1 LARPSPKEDSHMA
14 IQDPGTHTVVGE
26 ASLQELEESLR
37 GELIR
42 PADASYDEARA
53 VWNGS
58 IDRHPAAIVRC
69 AGVADVR
76 QAVEFARSQDL
87 LVAVRGG
94 KHSLPGFSTCD
105 GGIVI
110 DLSQMKGIRVDP
122 VSQTA
127 QAQGGLTWS
136 EFDHETQ
143 AFGLATT
150 GGLISTTGIAGFTLG
165 GGIGWLMR
173 AHGLTC
179 DNLISAD
186 LVTAEG
192 ELVHASADEN
202 PELFWGL
209 RGGGGNFG
217 VVTSFEYRLHPVGP
231 VLMAGPVFYRGDRA
245 EEMLRFYREYTS
257 TLPDEA
263 TTLLNLTTAP
273 PAPFL
278 PEEIH
283 GKPVCVLL
291 GVYAGPV
298 AEGERVL
305 APMREL
311 GDPVADLMGPI
322 PYVAMQSLLDALYPA
337 GGSNY
342 FKAGFMEEISDASI
356 ETMVEQ
362 QRTMTSP
369 MCEIHVH
376 HFGGAV
382 ARVPDSETAFGNRS
396 ADFVL
401 NVLGRTPDSNG
412 FDEAVDWA
420 RGCYAA
426 LEPQTVSGTYTNF
439 MSEGDDRLKEAYGQ
453 EKYDRL
459 VALKDR
465 YDPTNLFRLNQNI
478 SPSSG
483 A

>member
-1 LARPSPKEDSHMA
+1 MA
-14 IQDPGTHTVVGE
+14 IQDTGAHSVVGD

-42 PADASYDEARA
+42 PSDPRYDEARA
-53 VWNGS
+53 VWNGA
-58 IDRHPAAIVRC
+58 IDKHPAALVKC

-76 QAVEFARSQDL
+76 QAIEFARSQDL
-87 LVAVRGG
+87 VVAVRGG

-110 DLSQMKGIRVDP
+110 DLGGMKGVRVDP
-122 VSQTA
+122 VARTA
-127 QAQGGLTWS
+127 QAEAGLTWS

-143 AFGLATT
+143 AFGLAAT

-179 DNLISAD
+179 DNLLSAD
-186 LVTAEG
+186 IVTADG
-192 ELVHASADEN
+192 ELLHASADEN
-202 PELFWGL
+202 QELFWGL

-217 VVTSFEYRLHPVGP
+217 VATSFEYQLHPVGP
-231 VLMAGPVFYRGDRA
+231 VVMAGPVFYSGDRV
-245 EEMLRFYREYTS
+245 EEALRFFRDYTRD
-257 TLPDEA
+257 LPNDA
-263 TTLLNLTTAP
+263 TTLLNLATAP

-283 GKPVCVLL
+283 GKLVCVLV

-311 GDPVADLMGPI
+311 GDPVADLMGPL

-342 FKAGFMEEISDASI
+342 FKAGYLEELSDASI
-356 ETMVEQ
+356 ATMVEQ
-362 QRTMTSP
+362 HRSVTSP
-369 MCEIHVH
+369 MSEIHVH

-382 ARVPDSETAFGNRS
+382 GQVPEDATAFGNRS
-396 ADFVL
+396 AEFVL
-401 NVLGRTPDSNG
+401 NILGRTPDAGG
-412 FDEAVDWA
+412 FAEAVDWA
-420 RGCYAA
+420 RGCYDA
-426 LEPQTVSGTYTNF
+426 LEPYTTGGTYTNF

-453 EKYDRL
+453 EKYERL

-478 SPSSG
+478 APSG
-483 A
+483 AA

>member
-1 LARPSPKEDSHMA
+1 MA
-14 IQDPGTHTVVGE
+14 IQDTGTHSVVGE

-42 PADASYDEARA
+42 PADAAYDEARA
-53 VWNGS
+53 IWNGA
-58 IDRHPAAIVRC
+58 IDKRPAAIVRC
-69 AGVADVR
+69 EGVADVR
-76 QAVEFARSQDL
+76 HAVEFARSQDL

-110 DLSQMKGIRVDP
+110 DLSGMKGMRVDP
-122 VSQTA
+122 AARTAEA
-127 QAQGGLTWS
+127 QAGLTWS

-186 LVTAEG
+186 LVTADG
-192 ELVHASADEN
+192 ELVHASASEN

-217 VVTSFEYRLHPVGP
+217 VVTSFEYRLHQVGP
-231 VLMAGPVFYRGDRA
+231 VLMAGPVFYRGERA
-245 EEMLRFYREYTS
+245 AEMLRFFREFTQD
-257 TLPDEA
+257 LPNEA
-263 TTLLNLTTAP
+263 TALLNLATAP

-283 GKPVCVLL
+283 GKPVCVLV
-291 GVYAGPV
+291 GVYSGPV

-322 PYVAMQSLLDALYPA
+322 PYVAMQSLLDGLYPA

-342 FKAGFMEEISDASI
+342 FKAGYMEEISDQAI
-356 ETMVEQ
+356 DAVVNHYGEV
-362 QRTMTSP
+362 TSP
-369 MCEIHVH
+369 MSEIHVH

-382 ARVPDSETAFGNRS
+382 RDVAEADSAFGNRS
-396 ADFVL
+396 AEFVL
-401 NVLGRTPDSNG
+401 NVLGRTPDASG
-412 FDEAVDWA
+412 FDTAVEWA
-420 RGCYAA
+420 RGCYDAV
-426 LEPQTVSGTYTNF
+426 EPYTAGGVYTNF
-439 MSEGDDRLKEAYGQ
+439 MSQGDNRVTEAYGQ

-459 VALKDR
+459 QALKDR

-478 SPSSG
+478 KPTKDS
-483 A
+483 

>member
-1 LARPSPKEDSHMA
+1 MA
-14 IQDPGTHTVVGE
+14 IQDSGTHTVVGE

-37 GELIR
+37 GQLIR
-42 PADASYDEARA
+42 PADAGYDEARA
-53 VWNGS
+53 VWNGA
-58 IDRHPAAIVRC
+58 IDKHPAAIVRC

-76 QAVEFARSQDL
+76 HAVEFARSQDL

-94 KHSLPGFSTCD
+94 KHSLPGFSTVD

-110 DLSQMKGIRVDP
+110 DLSEMKGMRVDP
-122 VSQTA
+122 AARTA

-179 DNLISAD
+179 DNLLSAD
-186 LVTAEG
+186 VVTADG

-217 VVTSFEYRLHPVGP
+217 VVTSFEYQLHSVGP
-231 VLMAGPVFYRGDRA
+231 VLMAGPVFYSGDRA
-245 EEMLRFYREYTS
+245 TEMLEFYREFTQD
-257 TLPDEA
+257 LPNEA
-263 TTLLNLTTAP
+263 TTLLNLATAP

-278 PEEIH
+278 PEEAH
-283 GKPVCVLL
+283 GKPICVLV

-305 APMREL
+305 QPMRDL
-311 GDPVADLMGPI
+311 GDPIADLMGPI

-337 GGSNY
+337 GMSNY
-342 FKAGFMEEISDASI
+342 FKAGYMDEISDQAV
-356 ETMVEQ
+356 EALVEQ
-362 QRTMTSP
+362 YGAVNSP
-369 MCEIHVH
+369 ANEIHVH

-382 ARVPDSETAFGNRS
+382 AEVADSETAFGNRS
-396 ADFVL
+396 ADYVL
-401 NVLGRTPDSNG
+401 NIIGRTPDSNG
-412 FDEAVDWA
+412 FDAVVDWA
-420 RGCYAA
+420 RGTYDA
-426 LEPQTVSGTYTNF
+426 LEPYTAGGTYTNF
-439 MSEGDDRLKEAYGQ
+439 MSQGDDRLKEAYGA

-465 YDPTNLFRLNQNI
+465 YDPTNLFQLNQNI
-478 SPSSG
+478 KPTKDS
-483 A
+483 

>member
-1 LARPSPKEDSHMA
+1 MA
-14 IQDPGTHTVVGE
+14 IQDSGTHTVVGE

-42 PADASYDEARA
+42 PADAGYHDARA
-53 VWNGS
+53 IWNGA
-58 IDRHPAAIVRC
+58 IDKHPAAIVRC

-76 QAVEFARSQDL
+76 HAVEFARSQDL

-110 DLSQMKGIRVDP
+110 DLSNMKGMRVDP
-122 VSQTA
+122 AARTA
-127 QAQGGLTWS
+127 QAEGGLTWS
-136 EFDHETQ
+136 EFDHEAQ

-173 AHGLTC
+173 AYGLTC

-186 LVTAEG
+186 LVTADG
-192 ELVHASADEN
+192 ELVHASAEEN

-231 VLMAGPVFYRGDRA
+231 VLMAGPVFYSGDRA
-245 EEMLRFYREYTS
+245 EEIARFYREYTS
-257 TLPDEA
+257 GLPDEA
-263 TTLLNLTTAP
+263 TTMLNLATAP

-278 PEEIH
+278 PESIH
-283 GKPVCVLL
+283 GKPVAVLI
-291 GVYAGPV
+291 GVYSGPV

-305 APMREL
+305 APLREL

-322 PYVAMQSLLDALYPA
+322 PYVAMQSLLDALYPSGA
-337 GGSNY
+337 SNF
-342 FKAGFMEEISDASI
+342 FKAGYLDEISDQAI
-356 ETMVEQ
+356 DVLLEQ
-362 QRTMTSP
+362 FGAISSP
-369 MCEIHVH
+369 MSEIHVQH
-376 HFGGAV
+376 VGGAIRNV
-382 ARVPDSETAFGNRS
+382 GDADSAFGNRS
-396 ADFVL
+396 AEFVL
-401 NVLGRTPDSNG
+401 NVIGRTPDAEG
-412 FDEAVDWA
+412 FDEQVTWA
-420 RGCYAA
+420 RGAYDA
-426 LEPQTVSGTYTNF
+426 LAPYTAGGTYTNF

-465 YDPTNLFRLNQNI
+465 YDPTNLFRLNQNVQ
-478 SPSSG
+478 PSN
-483 A
+483 AA

>member
-1 LARPSPKEDSHMA
+1 MSVHETSAH
-14 IQDPGTHTVVGE
+14 GVVGE

-37 GELIR
+37 GRLIR
-42 PADASYDEARA
+42 PADADYDEARA
-53 VWNGS
+53 VWNGP
-58 IDRHPAAIVRC
+58 IDKHPAAIVRA

-94 KHSLPGFSTCD
+94 KHSLPGFSTVD

-110 DLSQMKGIRVDP
+110 DLGGMKGVRVDP
-122 VSQTA
+122 VAQTA
-127 QAQGGLTWS
+127 QAQAGLTWS

-150 GGLISTTGIAGFTLG
+150 GGLVSTTGIAGFTLG

-173 AHGLTC
+173 SYGLTA

-217 VVTSFEYRLHPVGP
+217 IVTGFEYRLHQVGP
-231 VLMAGPVFYRGDRA
+231 VLMAGPVFYRGERA
-245 EEMLRFYREYTS
+245 AEILSFYREFTS
-257 TLPDEA
+257 GLPDEA
-263 TTLLNLTTAP
+263 TTLLNLTNAP

-283 GKPVCVLL
+283 GKPVCVLV

-337 GGSNY
+337 GGFNY

-362 QRTMTSP
+362 HRTMSSP

-396 ADFVL
+396 SEFVL
-401 NVLGRTPDSNG
+401 NILGRTPDSNG
-412 FDEAVDWA
+412 FDEAVEWA
-420 RGCYAA
+420 RDCYAA
-426 LEPQTVSGTYTNF
+426 LDPYTAAGTYTNF
-439 MSEGDDRLKEAYGQ
+439 MSSGDDRVKEAYGQ

-478 SPSSG
+478 APSAG

>member
-1 LARPSPKEDSHMA
+1 MA
-14 IQDPGTHTVVGE
+14 IQDSGTHTVVGE

-37 GELIR
+37 GQLIR
-42 PADASYDEARA
+42 PGDAGYDEARA
-53 VWNGS
+53 VWNGA
-58 IDRHPAAIVRC
+58 IDKHPAAIVRC

-76 QAVEFARSQDL
+76 HAVEFARSQDL

-110 DLSQMKGIRVDP
+110 DLSGMKGMRVDP
-122 VSQTA
+122 AARTA

-136 EFDHETQ
+136 EFDHEAQ

-179 DNLISAD
+179 DSLISAD

-192 ELVHASADEN
+192 ELVHASASEN

-217 VVTSFEYRLHPVGP
+217 VVTSFEYRLHQVGP
-231 VLMAGPVFYRGDRA
+231 VLMAGPVFYTGDRA
-245 EEMLRFYREYTS
+245 AELLRFYREFTAS
-257 TLPDEA
+257 LPNEA
-263 TTLLNLTTAP
+263 TTLFNMATAP

-283 GKPVCVLL
+283 GKPVCVLV
-291 GVYAGPV
+291 GVYSGPV

-337 GGSNY
+337 GVSNY
-342 FKAGFMEEISDASI
+342 FKAGFMDEISDQSI
-356 ETMVEQ
+356 DAMVEQ
-362 QRTMTSP
+362 YGAINSP
-369 MCEIHVH
+369 MSEIHVH

-382 ARVPDSETAFGNRS
+382 REVADEATAFGNRS
-396 ADFVL
+396 AEFVL
-401 NVLGRTPDSNG
+401 NVIGRSPDASG
-412 FDEAVDWA
+412 FDGVVDWA
-420 RGCYAA
+420 RGCYSAVEPYTAA
-426 LEPQTVSGTYTNF
+426 GTYTNF

-453 EKYDRL
+453 QKYDRL
-459 VALKDR
+459 AALKDR
-465 YDPTNLFRLNQNI
+465 YDPTNLFRLNQNVRPTKD
-478 SPSSG
+478 S
-483 A
+483 

>member
-1 LARPSPKEDSHMA
+1 MA
-14 IQDPGTHTVVGE
+14 IQDTGTHTVVGE
-26 ASLQELEESLR
+26 ASLRELEESLR

-42 PADASYDEARA
+42 PADAGYDEARA

-58 IDRHPAAIVRC
+58 IDKHPAAIVRV

-76 QAVEFARSQDL
+76 HAIEFARSQDL

-94 KHSLPGFSTCD
+94 KHSLPGFSTVD

-110 DLSQMKGIRVDP
+110 DLGGMKGMRVNP
-122 VSQTA
+122 GAQTA

-136 EFDHETQ
+136 DFDHEAQ

-186 LVTAEG
+186 VVTADG

-202 PELFWGL
+202 QELFWGL

-217 VVTSFEYRLHPVGP
+217 VVTNFEYQLHPVGP
-231 VLMAGPVFYRGDRA
+231 VVMGGVAFYRGDRA
-245 EEMLRFYREYTS
+245 EEILRFYRDYTRD
-257 TLPDEA
+257 LPDEA
-263 TTLLNLTTAP
+263 TTVLNLTTAP

-283 GKPVCVLL
+283 GKLIVALL
-291 GVYAGPV
+291 GTYAGPV
-298 AEGERVL
+298 AEGERVFQ
-305 APMREL
+305 PMRDL
-311 GDPVADLMGPI
+311 GDPVADLMGPL
-322 PYVAMQSLLDALYPA
+322 PYVAMQSLLDPLYPA

-342 FKAGFMEEISDASI
+342 FKSGYLDEISDASI
-356 ETMVEQ
+356 ATMVEQ
-362 QRTMTSP
+362 HQSVASP
-369 MCEIHVH
+369 MSEIHVH

-382 ARVPDSETAFGNRS
+382 GRVADDATAFGNRS
-396 ADFVL
+396 AEYVL
-401 NVLGRTPDSNG
+401 NILGRTPDSTG
-412 FDEAVDWA
+412 FAEAVEWA
-420 RGCYAA
+420 RGCYDA
-426 LEPQTVSGTYTNF
+426 LEPHTSGGTYTNF
-439 MSEGDDRLKEAYGQ
+439 MSEGDDRLREAYGQ
-453 EKYDRL
+453 EKFDRL

-478 SPSSG
+478 APSSG

>member
-1 LARPSPKEDSHMA
+1 MA
-14 IQDPGTHTVVGE
+14 IQDTGAHSVVGD

-42 PADASYDEARA
+42 PSDPRYDEARA
-53 VWNGS
+53 VWNGA
-58 IDRHPAAIVRC
+58 IDKHPAALVKC

-76 QAVEFARSQDL
+76 QAIEFARSQDL
-87 LVAVRGG
+87 VVAVRGG

-110 DLSQMKGIRVDP
+110 DLGGMKGVRVDP
-122 VSQTA
+122 VARTA
-127 QAQGGLTWS
+127 QAEAGLTWS

-179 DNLISAD
+179 DNLLSAD
-186 LVTAEG
+186 IVTADG
-192 ELVHASADEN
+192 ELLHASADEN
-202 PELFWGL
+202 QELFWGL

-217 VVTSFEYRLHPVGP
+217 VATSFEYQLHPVGP
-231 VLMAGPVFYRGDRA
+231 VVMAGPVFYSGDRA
-245 EEMLRFYREYTS
+245 EEALRFFRGYTRD
-257 TLPDEA
+257 LPNDA
-263 TTLLNLTTAP
+263 TTLLNLATAP

-283 GKPVCVLL
+283 GKLVCVLV

-311 GDPVADLMGPI
+311 GDPVADLMGPL

-342 FKAGFMEEISDASI
+342 FKAGYLEELSDASI
-356 ETMVEQ
+356 ATMVEQ
-362 QRTMTSP
+362 HRSVTSP
-369 MCEIHVH
+369 MSEIHVH

-382 ARVPDSETAFGNRS
+382 GQVPEDATAFGNRS
-396 ADFVL
+396 AEFVL
-401 NVLGRTPDSNG
+401 NILGRTPDAGG
-412 FDEAVDWA
+412 FAEAVDWA
-420 RGCYAA
+420 RGCYDA
-426 LEPQTVSGTYTNF
+426 LEPYTTGGTYTNF

-453 EKYDRL
+453 EKYERL

-478 SPSSG
+478 APSG
-483 A
+483 AA

>member
-1 LARPSPKEDSHMA
+1 MA
-14 IQDPGTHTVVGE
+14 IQDTGAHSVVGD

-42 PADASYDEARA
+42 PSDPRYDEARA
-53 VWNGS
+53 VWNGA
-58 IDRHPAAIVRC
+58 IDKHPAALVKC

-76 QAVEFARSQDL
+76 QAIEFARSQDL
-87 LVAVRGG
+87 VVAVRGG

-110 DLSQMKGIRVDP
+110 DLGGMKGVRVDP
-122 VSQTA
+122 VARTA
-127 QAQGGLTWS
+127 QAEAGLTWS

-179 DNLISAD
+179 DNLLSAD
-186 LVTAEG
+186 IVTADG
-192 ELVHASADEN
+192 ELVHASADQN
-202 PELFWGL
+202 QELFWGL

-217 VVTSFEYRLHPVGP
+217 VATSFEYQLHPVGP
-231 VLMAGPVFYRGDRA
+231 VVMAGPVFYRGDRA
-245 EEMLRFYREYTS
+245 EEILRFYRDYTRD
-257 TLPDEA
+257 LPGEA
-263 TTLLNLTTAP
+263 TTLLNLATAP

-283 GKPVCVLL
+283 GKLVCVLV

-311 GDPVADLMGPI
+311 GDPVADLMGPL
-322 PYVAMQSLLDALYPA
+322 PYVAMQSLLDALYPE

-342 FKAGFMEEISDASI
+342 FKAGYLEELSDASI
-356 ETMVEQ
+356 ATMVEQ
-362 QRTMTSP
+362 HQSVTSP
-369 MCEIHVH
+369 MSEIHVH

-382 ARVPDSETAFGNRS
+382 GQVPEDATAFGNRS
-396 ADFVL
+396 AEFVL
-401 NVLGRTPDSNG
+401 NILGRTPDAGG
-412 FDEAVDWA
+412 FAEAVDWA
-420 RGCYAA
+420 RGCYDA
-426 LEPQTVSGTYTNF
+426 LEPYTTGGTYTNF

-453 EKYDRL
+453 EKYERL

-478 SPSSG
+478 APSG
-483 A
+483 AA

>member
-1 LARPSPKEDSHMA
+1 MA
-14 IQDPGTHTVVGE
+14 IQDSGTHAVVGE

-37 GELIR
+37 GELVR
-42 PADASYDEARA
+42 PADSDYDEARA
-53 VWNGS
+53 VWNGA
-58 IDRHPAAIVRC
+58 IDKHPAAIVRC

-76 QAVEFARSQDL
+76 HAVEFARSQDL
-87 LVAVRGG
+87 LVSVRGG
-94 KHSLPGFSTCD
+94 KHSLPGFSTND

-110 DLSQMKGIRVDP
+110 DLSGMKGMRVDP
-122 VSQTA
+122 AARTA
-127 QAQGGLTWS
+127 QAESGLTWS

-173 AHGLTC
+173 SCGLTC

-192 ELVHASADEN
+192 ELVHASAEEN
-202 PELFWGL
+202 QELFWGL

-217 VVTSFEYRLHPVGP
+217 VVTTFEYRLHPVGP
-231 VLMAGPVFYRGDRA
+231 VLMAGPVFYSGDRA
-245 EEMLRFYREYTS
+245 EEALRFFREYTRD
-257 TLPDEA
+257 LPDEA
-263 TTLLNLTTAP
+263 TTFLNLATAP

-283 GKPVCVLL
+283 GKLVAVLV

-322 PYVAMQSLLDALYPA
+322 PYVAMQSLLDALYPE

-342 FKAGFMEEISDASI
+342 FKAGYLEELSDASI
-356 ETMVEQ
+356 ATLVEQ
-362 QRTMTSP
+362 HKAVTSP
-369 MCEIHVH
+369 MSELHLH

-382 ARVPDSETAFGNRS
+382 GRVPDGDTAFGNRS
-396 ADFVL
+396 AEFVV
-401 NVLGRTPDSNG
+401 NVLGRTPR
-412 FDEAVDWA
+412 AA
-420 RGCYAA
+420 R
-426 LEPQTVSGTYTNF
+426 T
-439 MSEGDDRLKEAYGQ
+439 
-453 EKYDRL
+453 
-459 VALKDR
+459 
-465 YDPTNLFRLNQNI
+465 PT
-478 SPSSG
+478 S
-483 A
+483 

>member
-1 LARPSPKEDSHMA
+1 MA
-14 IQDPGTHTVVGE
+14 IQDSGTTTVVGE

-42 PADASYDEARA
+42 PADAGYDEARA
-53 VWNGS
+53 VWNGA
-58 IDRHPAAIVRC
+58 IDKHPAAIVRC

-76 QAVEFARSQDL
+76 HAVEFARSQNL
-87 LVAVRGG
+87 LVSVRGG
-94 KHSLPGFSTCD
+94 KHSLPGFSTND

-110 DLSQMKGIRVDP
+110 DLSNMKGMRVDP
-122 VSQTA
+122 AARTA
-127 QAQGGLTWS
+127 QAQAGLTWS

-150 GGLISTTGIAGFTLG
+150 GGLVSTTGIAGFTLG

-173 AHGLTC
+173 AHGLTA

-186 LVTAEG
+186 LVTADG
-192 ELVHASADEN
+192 ELAHASAEEN
-202 PELFWGL
+202 QDLFWGL

-217 VVTSFEYRLHPVGP
+217 VVTNFEYQLHPVGP
-231 VLMAGPVFYRGDRA
+231 VLMAGPVFYSGERA
-245 EEMLRFYREYTS
+245 EEMLKFYREFTQS
-257 TLPDEA
+257 LPDEA

-278 PEEIH
+278 PEEAH
-283 GKPVCVLL
+283 GKPIAVLL

-322 PYVAMQSLLDALYPA
+322 PYVAMQGLLDALYPE

-342 FKAGFMEEISDASI
+342 FKAGFMDEVSDQSI
-356 ETMVEQ
+356 DTFLEQ
-362 QRTMTSP
+362 YQQIGGMS
-369 MCEIHVH
+369 EIHVH

-382 ARVPDSETAFGNRS
+382 RNVADADSAFGNRRS
-396 ADFVL
+396 EYIV
-401 NVLGRTPDSNG
+401 NILGRTPDSNG
-412 FDEAVDWA
+412 FDEAVEWA
-420 RGCYAA
+420 RGCYDAIEPYTAA
-426 LEPQTVSGTYTNF
+426 GTYTNF

-453 EKYDRL
+453 EKYDHL
-459 VALKDR
+459 AALKDK

-478 SPSSG
+478 KPTKDS
-483 A
+483 

>member
-1 LARPSPKEDSHMA
+1 MA
-14 IQDPGTHTVVGE
+14 IQDSGTHAVVGE
-26 ASLQELEESLR
+26 ASLQELEEALR

-42 PADASYDEARA
+42 PSDAAYDEARA
-53 VWNGS
+53 VWNGA
-58 IDRHPAAIVRC
+58 IDKRPAAIVRC

-76 QAVEFARSQDL
+76 HAVEFARSQDL
-87 LVAVRGG
+87 LVALRGG

-110 DLSQMKGIRVDP
+110 DLSGMKGMRVDP
-122 VSQTA
+122 AARTA
-127 QAQGGLTWS
+127 QAEGGLTWS
-136 EFDHETQ
+136 EFDHEAQ

-173 AHGLTC
+173 AYGLTC

-192 ELVHASADEN
+192 ELVHASESEN

-217 VVTSFEYRLHPVGP
+217 VVTSFEYRLHQVGP
-231 VLMAGPVFYRGDRA
+231 VLMAGPVFYSGDRA
-245 EEMLRFYREYTS
+245 AEMLRFYREFTQG
-257 TLPDEA
+257 LPDEA

-283 GKPVCVLL
+283 GKPVCVLV

-342 FKAGFMEEISDASI
+342 FKAGFMDEISDQSI
-356 ETMVEQ
+356 DTFVEQ
-362 QRTMTSP
+362 YGAINSP
-369 MCEIHVH
+369 MSEIHVH

-382 ARVPDSETAFGNRS
+382 RKVSDADSAFGNRS
-396 ADFVL
+396 AEFVL
-401 NVLGRTPDSNG
+401 NVLGRTPDAGG
-412 FDEAVDWA
+412 FDEAVNWA
-420 RGCYAA
+420 QGCYSA
-426 LEPQTVSGTYTNF
+426 LEPYTAGGTYTNF

-465 YDPTNLFRLNQNI
+465 YDPTNLFRLNQNVT
-478 SPSSG
+478 PS
-483 A
+483 AAA

>member
-1 LARPSPKEDSHMA
+1 MA
-14 IQDPGTHTVVGE
+14 IQDSATHSIVGE

-42 PADASYDEARA
+42 PADAGYDEARA
-53 VWNGS
+53 VWSGA
-58 IDRHPAAIVRC
+58 IDKHPAAIVRC

-76 QAVEFARSQDL
+76 QAVEFARSQNL

-110 DLSQMKGIRVDP
+110 DLSGMKGIRVDP
-122 VSQTA
+122 AARTA
-127 QAQGGLTWS
+127 QAEGGLTWS

-143 AFGLATT
+143 AFGLGTT

-173 AHGLTC
+173 SCGLTC

-186 LVTAEG
+186 VVSADG

-202 PELFWGL
+202 QELFWGL

-217 VVTSFEYRLHPVGP
+217 VVTNFEYRLHPVGP
-231 VLMAGPVFYRGDRA
+231 VLMAGPVFYSGDRA
-245 EEMLRFYREYTS
+245 EEIARFYREFCKD
-257 TLPDEA
+257 LPDEA
-263 TTLLNLTTAP
+263 TTLLNLATAP

-278 PEEIH
+278 PESIH
-283 GKPVCVLL
+283 GKPVAVLI
-291 GVYAGPV
+291 GVYNGPV

-305 APMREL
+305 GPMRDL
-311 GDPVADLMGPI
+311 GDPVADLMGPL
-322 PYVAMQSLLDALYPA
+322 PYVAMQGLLDALYPA

-342 FKAGFMEEISDASI
+342 FKAGYMEDLSDASI
-356 ETMVEQ
+356 STLVKEHGTV
-362 QRTMTSP
+362 TSP
-369 MCEIHVH
+369 MCELHIH

-382 ARVPDSETAFGNRS
+382 GRVPGGDTAFGNRS
-396 ADFVL
+396 AEFVL
-401 NVLGRTPDSNG
+401 NVLGRSPDATA

-420 RGCYAA
+420 RGAYAA
-426 LEPQTVSGTYTNF
+426 LEPFTSGGTYTNF

-453 EKYDRL
+453 EKYERL

-478 SPSSG
+478 SPS
-483 A
+483 ATA

>member
-1 LARPSPKEDSHMA
+1 MA
-14 IQDPGTHTVVGE
+14 IQDSGTHTVVGD

-42 PADASYDEARA
+42 PSDAGYDEARA
-53 VWNGS
+53 VWNGA
-58 IDRHPAAIVRC
+58 IDKRPAAIVRC

-76 QAVEFARSQDL
+76 HAVEFARSQDL

-94 KHSLPGFSTCD
+94 KHSLPGFSTVD

-110 DLSQMKGIRVDP
+110 DLSNMKGMRVDP
-122 VSQTA
+122 AARTA
-127 QAQGGLTWS
+127 QAEGGLTWS
-136 EFDHETQ
+136 EFDHEAQ

-186 LVTAEG
+186 VVTADG

-217 VVTSFEYRLHPVGP
+217 VVTNFEYQLHPVGP
-231 VLMAGPVFYRGDRA
+231 VVLAGPVFYSGDRA
-245 EEMLRFYREYTS
+245 AEMLRFYREFTQD
-257 TLPDEA
+257 LPNEA
-263 TTLLNLTTAP
+263 TTLLNLATAP

-278 PEEIH
+278 PEEVH
-283 GKPVCVLL
+283 GKPIIVLV

-305 APMREL
+305 QPMRDL
-311 GDPVADLMGPI
+311 GDPIADLMGPI

-337 GGSNY
+337 GMSNY
-342 FKAGFMEEISDASI
+342 FKAGFMDEISDQAI
-356 ETMVEQ
+356 DTFVEQ
-362 QRTMTSP
+362 YGAVNSP
-369 MCEIHVH
+369 ANEIHVH

-382 ARVPDSETAFGNRS
+382 AEVADDATAFGNRS
-396 ADFVL
+396 SEYVL
-401 NVLGRTPDSNG
+401 NIIARTPDSNG
-412 FDEAVDWA
+412 FEAVVDWG
-420 RGCYAA
+420 RGAYEA
-426 LEPQTVSGTYTNF
+426 LEPYTAGGTYTNF
-439 MSEGDDRLKEAYGQ
+439 MSQGDDRLKEAYGSD
-453 EKYDRL
+453 KYERL

-465 YDPTNLFRLNQNI
+465 YDPTNLFQLNQNI
-478 SPSSG
+478 KPTKDS
-483 A
+483 

>member
-1 LARPSPKEDSHMA
+1 MA
-14 IQDPGTHTVVGE
+14 IQDAGQHTVVGE

-42 PADASYDEARA
+42 PADPRYDEARA
-53 VWNGS
+53 VWNGA
-58 IDRHPAAIVRC
+58 IDKHPAAIVRC

-76 QAVEFARSQDL
+76 QAIEFARSQDL

-94 KHSLPGFSTCD
+94 KHSLPGFSTVD

-110 DLSQMKGIRVDP
+110 DLGGMKGMRVDP
-122 VSQTA
+122 VAQTA
-127 QAQGGLTWS
+127 QAQAGLTWS
-136 EFDHETQ
+136 EFDHEAQ

-150 GGLISTTGIAGFTLG
+150 GGLISTTGISGFTLG

-179 DNLISAD
+179 DNLLSAD
-186 LVTAEG
+186 LVTADG
-192 ELVHASADEN
+192 ELVHASDEEN

-217 VVTSFEYRLHPVGP
+217 VVTNFEYRLHPVGP
-231 VLMAGPVFYRGDRA
+231 VVMAGPVFYRGDRA
-245 EEMLRFYREYTS
+245 EEILRFFREYTRD
-257 TLPDEA
+257 LPDEA
-263 TTLLNLTTAP
+263 TTLLNLATAP

-283 GKPVCVLL
+283 GKLVCVLV

-298 AEGERVL
+298 AEGERVFK
-305 APMREL
+305 PMREL

-322 PYVAMQSLLDALYPA
+322 PYVAMQSLLDALYPE

-342 FKAGFMEEISDASI
+342 FKAGYMEELSDASI
-356 ETMVEQ
+356 ATMAEQ
-362 QRTMTSP
+362 HRSVTSP
-369 MCEIHVH
+369 MSEIHVH

-382 ARVPDSETAFGNRS
+382 GRVADDATAFGNRS
-396 ADFVL
+396 AEFVL
-401 NVLGRTPDSNG
+401 NVLGRTPDGGG
-412 FDEAVDWA
+412 FAEAVDWA
-420 RGCYAA
+420 RGCYDA
-426 LEPQTVSGTYTNF
+426 LEPYTAGGTYTNF

-453 EKYDRL
+453 EKYERL

-478 SPSSG
+478 APSSS

>member
-1 LARPSPKEDSHMA
+1 MA
-14 IQDPGTHTVVGE
+14 IQDSATHSIVGE

-42 PADASYDEARA
+42 PADAGYDEARA
-53 VWNGS
+53 VWNGA
-58 IDRHPAAIVRC
+58 IDKHPAAIVRC

-76 QAVEFARSQDL
+76 QAVEFARSQNL

-110 DLSQMKGIRVDP
+110 DLSGMKGIRVDP
-122 VSQTA
+122 AARTA
-127 QAQGGLTWS
+127 QAEGGLTWS

-186 LVTAEG
+186 VVTADG

-202 PELFWGL
+202 QELFWGL

-217 VVTSFEYRLHPVGP
+217 VVTNFEYRLHPVGP
-231 VLMAGPVFYRGDRA
+231 VLMAGPVFYAGDRA
-245 EEMLRFYREYTS
+245 EEILRFYREYTRD
-257 TLPDEA
+257 LPDEA
-263 TTLLNLTTAP
+263 TTLVNLATAP

-283 GKPVCVLL
+283 GKLVCVLV

-305 APMREL
+305 APLREL

-322 PYVAMQSLLDALYPA
+322 PYVAMQSLLDALYPSGA
-337 GGSNY
+337 SNY
-342 FKAGFMEEISDASI
+342 FKAGYMEELSDASI
-356 ETMVEQ
+356 ATLAEHHQSV
-362 QRTMTSP
+362 TSP
-369 MCEIHVH
+369 MSEIHVQH
-376 HFGGAV
+376 VGGAV
-382 ARVPDSETAFGNRS
+382 GRVPADATAFGTRD
-396 ADFVL
+396 AEFVL
-401 NVLGRTPDSNG
+401 NVIGRSPDSNG
-412 FDEAVDWA
+412 FDDAVDWA
-420 RGCYAA
+420 RGCYDA
-426 LEPQTVSGTYTNF
+426 LEPYTSGGTYTNF

-478 SPSSG
+478 KPSG
-483 A
+483 TA

>member
-1 LARPSPKEDSHMA
+1 MA
-14 IQDPGTHTVVGE
+14 IQDTGAHTVVGE

-42 PADASYDEARA
+42 PSDPRYDEARA
-53 VWNGS
+53 VWNGA
-58 IDRHPAAIVRC
+58 IDKHPAAIVRA

-87 LVAVRGG
+87 LIALRGG
-94 KHSLPGFSTCD
+94 KHSLPGFSTVD
-105 GGIVI
+105 GGIVL
-110 DLSQMKGIRVDP
+110 DLGGMKGMRVDP
-122 VSQTA
+122 VAQTA
-127 QAQGGLTWS
+127 HAEAGLTWS
-136 EFDHETQ
+136 EFDHEAQ

-179 DNLISAD
+179 DNLLSAD
-186 LVTAEG
+186 IVTADG

-202 PELFWGL
+202 EELFWGL

-217 VVTSFEYRLHPVGP
+217 VATSFEYQLHPVGP
-231 VLMAGPVFYRGDRA
+231 VLMAGPVFYSGDRA
-245 EEMLRFYREYTS
+245 EEILRFYRDFTRN
-257 TLPDEA
+257 LPDEA
-263 TTLLNLTTAP
+263 TTLLNLATAP

-283 GKPVCVLL
+283 GKLVCVLV

-305 APMREL
+305 QPMREL

-342 FKAGFMEEISDASI
+342 FKAGYLEELSDASI
-356 ETMVEQ
+356 ATMVEQ
-362 QRTMTSP
+362 HRGVTSP
-369 MCEIHVH
+369 MSEIHVH

-382 ARVPDSETAFGNRS
+382 GRVPEDATAFGNRG
-396 ADFVL
+396 AEFVL
-401 NVLGRTPDSNG
+401 NILGRTPDAGG
-412 FDEAVDWA
+412 FAEAVDWA
-420 RGCYAA
+420 RGCYSA
-426 LEPQTVSGTYTNF
+426 LEPYTTGGTYTNF

-453 EKYDRL
+453 QKYDRL

-478 SPSSG
+478 PPSSG
-483 A
+483 G

>member
-1 LARPSPKEDSHMA
+1 MA
-14 IQDPGTHTVVGE
+14 IHESDTRTVVGE
-26 ASLQELEESLR
+26 ASLQELQDELR

-42 PADASYDEARA
+42 PSDAGYDEARA
-53 VWNGS
+53 IWNGA
-58 IDRHPAAIVRC
+58 IDKRPAAIARC

-76 QAVEFARSQDL
+76 RAVEFAHSQDL

-105 GGIVI
+105 DGLVI
-110 DLSQMKGIRVDP
+110 DLSGMKGMRVD
-122 VSQTA
+122 QATRTA
-127 QAQGGLTWS
+127 RAEAGLTWS

-143 AFGLATT
+143 AFGLAAT

-173 AHGLTC
+173 AQGLTC
-179 DNLISAD
+179 DHLISAD
-186 LVTAEG
+186 LVTADG
-192 ELVHASADEN
+192 EVVHASAEEN

-217 VVTSFEYRLHPVGP
+217 VVTSFEYQLHPVGP
-231 VLMAGPVFYRGDRA
+231 VIMAGPVFYSGDRA
-245 EEMLRFYREYTS
+245 EEILRFYRDYTRD
-257 TLPDEA
+257 LPDEA

-283 GKPVCVLL
+283 GKPVVVLI
-291 GVYAGPV
+291 GVYSGPV

-322 PYVAMQSLLDALYPA
+322 PYVAMQSLLDALYPE
-337 GGSNY
+337 GVSNY
-342 FKAGFMEEISDASI
+342 FKAGYMEELSDASI
-356 ETMVEQ
+356 ATMVNKHNSVP
-362 QRTMTSP
+362 SP
-369 MCEIHVH
+369 MSEIHVH

-382 ARVPDSETAFGNRS
+382 GRVPDSETAFGSRS
-396 ADFVL
+396 AEFVL

-420 RGCYAA
+420 RGTYAA
-426 LEPQTVSGTYTNF
+426 LEPYTSGGVYTNF
-439 MSEGDDRLKEAYGQ
+439 MSAGDDRVKEAYGSD
-453 EKYDRL
+453 KYERL

-478 SPSSG
+478 RPSNGS
-483 A
+483 